1 MKLSLNLATRTYVNR
16 RALYMSY
23 AAAGL
28 LLVLWLG
35 INLFSLRHDQTE
47 ISRLEGRLQQVRQQL
62 GGLGSED
69 APSFDSSDYRALI
82 DDLAFADS
90 VLERDA
96 FRWTLLLGRLEQ
108 LLPDGVA
115 LRTLRP
121 EHRERELS
129 VTAVARGVEQM
140 SDFLDRLMASEV
152 LDDVYLLS
160 QESHE
165 VTDPSGVKRPAV
177 RFDLRI
183 KGAF

>member
-16 RALYMSY
+16 RALYIAY
-23 AAAGL
+23 ALIGL

-35 INLFSLRHDQTE
+35 INFFSLRHDQGE
-47 ISRLEGRLQQVRQQL
+47 INRLESRLQQVRQQL
-62 GGLGSED
+62 GGLGSEN
-69 APSFDSSDYRALI
+69 APSFDSNDYRALI

-121 EHRERELS
+121 EHRERELT

-140 SDFLDRLMASEV
+140 RDFLDRLMASED

-165 VTDPSGVKRPAV
+165 VTDSAGQKHPAV
-177 RFDLRI
+177 RFNLRI
-183 KGAF
+183 QGAF